1 MRKPYY
7 AIQPA
12 FTGGEISEDVASR
25 VDLDKYQLALLQAEN
40 MIIRPYGT
48 AKKRHGLG
56 YLGTTKNNGKAIL
69 RRFEYDSYKSY
80 MLEIGAYYIRI
91 WEDGEYTGTEL
102 VTPYPVEILPYLRT
116 VQSVDVM
123 YICSG
128 AYPVYK
134 LSRYSDSWTFT
145 QVDWTLP
152 AFADIN
158 KDDNIKLTPG
168 SLDGTVTINSNTD
181 LFTAD
186 HVGDYLKLEQKVNGS
201 TASISATTTPTTY
214 TSAQVAMPYA
224 YGYTITKTGTA
235 GGKVTLY
242 ARYTYTGEEEL
253 GSNDPGYV
261 DRPLYTHTEA
271 ADWDHTGTISQT
283 YDEDF
288 TYSGYCYIKVENLS
302 STPMYVKL
310 TNSDTNEYKFYNIV
324 NVDTYSSTLRCGDSW
339 KIITHG
345 TWTGK
350 IYVQIS
356 YDGGETWKDHRTY
369 TSKDDYNPTETGT
382 VDEVVL
388 IRLRAH
394 ITSGTCNAD
403 LSTFPYRHIGYAK
416 ITARTNARKV
426 TAKTIKPLGSLD
438 ATSDWSMGAWSES
451 CGYPY
456 AVTFFQDRLCFGG
469 SDESPQR
476 VWMSVTGDYENFE
489 VSKEGGSV
497 TDDSA
502 ITVDLLSQNSYSI
515 MHMLATTDLIV
526 MTEGN
531 TWTISGSETVTPSNI
546 SPRNQETY
554 GANFVNPIKV
564 GTRVVYVQRRGS
576 TVRDVGY
583 TYDSD
588 SYVGVDLTL
597 LAKHL
602 VRSAL
607 ITDVAYA
614 SDPDSCLHYVT
625 QDGRMLILTYVPEQK
640 VYAWSHF
647 VTDGKFLSVCSVAGQ
662 DADTVMTIVERTIGG
677 QTKRYI
683 EYFHWDSY
691 SNDQQTYGMLDS
703 FKHVTPNS
711 AEITGLDHLEGKTVQ
726 VLADGYY
733 YDVQEYKVVG
743 GKITLPEAVE
753 EAIVGLPYTMTM
765 EQCNFDVGN
774 TEMGT
779 IQGRKKRAVSAILRL
794 NRSYGGSIGPDA
806 DHQNKIIYDPER
818 LELGENVL
826 FSGDKE
832 ITLAIG
838 GFNNYGR
845 TYIVQDSPYPFN
857 ISAIIRKVEL
867 DV

>member
-12 FTGGEISEDVASR
+12 FTGGEISDDVASR

-56 YLGTTKNNGKAIL
+56 YLGSTKNNGKAIL

-80 MLEIGAYYIRI
+80 MLEIGPYYIRI

-102 VTPYPVEILPYLRT
+102 STPYPVEILPYLRT

-134 LSRYSDSWTFT
+134 LSRYSSSWTFT

-158 KDDNIKLTPG
+158 KNDDIKLTPG
-168 SLDGTVTINSNTD
+168 GLTGSITITSNTD
-181 LFTAD
+181 LFSD
-186 HVGDYLKLEQKVNGS
+186 KHIGDYVKLEQKVNGE
-201 TASISATTTPTTY
+201 TKSISATPPGEGEDPAVY
-214 TSAQVAMPYA
+214 TDS
-224 YGYTITKTGTA
+224 I
-235 GGKVTLY
+235 
-242 ARYTYTGEEEL
+242 
-253 GSNDPGYV
+253 
-261 DRPLYTHTEA
+261 
-271 ADWDHTGTISQT
+271 
-283 YDEDF
+283 
-288 TYSGYCYIKVENLS
+288 
-302 STPMYVKL
+302 
-310 TNSDTNEYKFYNIV
+310 
-324 NVDTYSSTLRCGDSW
+324 RCGDSW

-356 YDGGETWKDHRTY
+356 YDNGDTWKDHRTY

-388 IRLRAH
+388 IRIKAE

-403 LSTFPYRHIGYAK
+403 LSTFPYKHIGYAK
-416 ITARTNARKV
+416 ITARTNARTV
-426 TAKTIKPLGSLD
+426 TAQTIKPIGSLD
-438 ATSDWSMGAWSES
+438 ATSDWSLGAWSES
-451 CGYPY
+451 NGYPY

-469 SDESPQR
+469 CDDNPQR

-489 VSKEGGSV
+489 VSKEGGAV

-502 ITVDLLSQNSYSI
+502 ITVDLLSQSSYTI

-526 MTEGN
+526 ITEGS

-554 GANFVNPIKV
+554 GANFVTPVKV

-602 VRSAL
+602 VRNAL
-607 ITDVAYA
+607 IIDVAYA
-614 SDPDSCLHYVT
+614 SEPDSCLYYVA
-625 QDGRMLILTYVPEQK
+625 QDGRMLILTYIPEQK

-662 DADTVMTIVERTIGG
+662 DNDTVMTIVERTING

-691 SNDQQTYGMLDS
+691 SNDQQTYGMMDS
-703 FKHVTPNS
+703 FKHVTANS
-711 AEITGLDHLEGKTVQ
+711 AEITGLNHLEGKTVQ

-733 YDVQEYKVVG
+733 YDGQEYKVAG
-743 GKITLPEAVE
+743 GKITLPEVVE

-774 TEMGT
+774 TEQGT

-794 NRSYGGSIGPDA
+794 TRSYGGSIGPDA
-806 DHQNKIIYDPER
+806 EHQNKIIYDPEN
-818 LELGENVL
+818 LELGEPVL

-832 ITLAIG
+832 VTLAIG

-845 TYIVQDSPYPFN
+845 TYIVQDTPYPFN